1 MVSSHWKPLPSP
13 MKVSQKPLI
22 LPSSQNSIIALVWQ
36 SPYFT
41 RSSLGSGWG
50 TVKTEKVI
58 TFFEQREFNALEV
71 SLVAFFIHQPRSVNI
86 DSVIKKTKVWFSF
99 PAPKAECMHSGGAQ
113 GKMKGI
119 QWIGGFLCRGCL
131 QHICMKGNKEIQR
144 KTQMEVGNAGLI
156 HKRGCRIKG
165 FP

>member
-1 MVSSHWKPLPSP
+1 MQCHAIPCNTMQNHAIPCNTMQYNAIPCNTMQYHAIPCIINNCWRSVPLPCG
-13 MKVSQKPLI
+13 QY
-22 LPSSQNSIIALVWQ
+22 N
-36 SPYFT
+36 
-41 RSSLGSGWG
+41 GH
-50 TVKTEKVI
+50 
-58 TFFEQREFNALEV
+58 FFEQREFNALEV

-119 QWIGGFLCRGCL
+119 QWIGGFLWRGCL
-131 QHICMKGNKEIQR
+131 QHIGMKGNEEIQR